1 MTIQEKILQDKWLEC
16 IYHMD
21 RMKDKWFEIQTD
33 GAKKNIIS
41 REFKYEF
48 NSFVN
53 SCRSVTFVI
62 QKCFK
67 NKVEGFDDWYQGVQ
81 DALKQNDFAK
91 VLVDIRNTNQ
101 KEGNRFPDIIDV
113 KTINKYFQSE
123 TTYSPFPIEGNNLLS
138 RLNLSEEEKKTISP
152 NISNFDIVPILEN
165 FDINLVYDNKPE
177 ETYEEI
183 KKNMEK
189 MLIQET
195 FKMIS
200 QKISEITDDEFKN
213 SSKAPSKLKIN
224 EKIYTWDEFYDECKK
239 LISFLKDNCI
249 NCIQLF
255 T

>member
-16 IYHMD
+16 VYHLD

-53 SCRSVTFVI
+53 SCRSVTFVM

-67 NKVEGFDDWYQGVQ
+67 NKVDGFDEWYKGVQ
-81 DALKQNDFAK
+81 DKLKQNDFAK
-91 VLVDIRNTNQ
+91 VLVDIRNVNQ

-113 KTINKYFQSE
+113 KTINKYFQCE
-123 TTYSPFPIEGNNLLS
+123 ITYSPFPIEDNNHFS
-138 RLNLSEEEKKTISP
+138 SLNLSDEEKRNVSP

-165 FDINLVYDNKPE
+165 FNIDLEYS
-177 ETYEEI
+177 
-183 KKNMEK
+183 KKNE
-189 MLIQET
+189 E
-195 FKMIS
+195 
-200 QKISEITDDEFKN
+200 TDDEAMENMQKILIFETTKVINQKLTEITKDEFNN
-213 SSKAPSKLKIN
+213 SIKAPSKLKIN
-224 EKIYTWDEFYDECKK
+224 QKIYTWNDFYDECEK
-239 LISFLKDNCI
+239 LISFHKDSCLMCI
-249 NCIQLF
+249 KLF